1 MSQASLIFFM
11 PTLTALAANAPSGF
25 SLLVVVWLM
34 NTSTTAESGWI
45 SDTAA
50 RTTEAVVLTDFCF
63 AAGVTTCSVN
73 CV

>member
-1 MSQASLIFFM
+1 MSLIFFR
-11 PTLTALAANAPSGF
+11 PTFTALAANEPSGF

-34 NTSTTAESGWI
+34 NTSTTAESGCS

-50 RTTEAVVLTDFCF
+50 RTTAAEVLTDFCF
-63 AAGVTTCSVN
+63 AAGVTICSVN